1 VCYTDPNF
9 WGRSHIQ
16 IHNSSGT
23 RDRFQREW
31 EQHSQSYF
39 DSGNNVPF
47 NEIGN
52 FFGYTPPHTS
62 PSRHLDPR
70 ARIRHSQGSF
80 LRKRSLSGTVFLSNI
95 SAVMEHPVK
104 CPEGAY
110 NPAKPDNLGKF
121 VNSGKVRENS
131 VEFKIYSGNLSGA
144 VFKMTQSE
152 TQRVKCK
159 FARLQW

>member
-1 VCYTDPNF
+1 
-9 WGRSHIQ
+9 
-16 IHNSSGT
+16 
-23 RDRFQREW
+23 
-31 EQHSQSYF
+31 
-39 DSGNNVPF
+39 
-47 NEIGN
+47 
-52 FFGYTPPHTS
+52 
-62 PSRHLDPR
+62 
-70 ARIRHSQGSF
+70 
-80 LRKRSLSGTVFLSNI
+80 
-95 SAVMEHPVK
+95 MEHPVK